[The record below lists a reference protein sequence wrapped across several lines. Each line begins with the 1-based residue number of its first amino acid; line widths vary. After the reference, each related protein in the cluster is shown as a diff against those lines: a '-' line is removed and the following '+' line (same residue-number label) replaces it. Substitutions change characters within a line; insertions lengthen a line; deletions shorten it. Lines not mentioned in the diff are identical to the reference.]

1 MPATLS
7 PNRRIRVLVV
17 DDSVVIRRLV
27 THVLS
32 SDPELEVVGYA
43 SNGSIALGRIPQV
56 NPDVVTLDIE
66 MPEVDG
72 LEVLRRARSVYPE
85 LYFIMFSTLTERGA
99 VNTLDALALGANDYV
114 TKAANGGSLDRSLD
128 VLKDQL
134 IPKIKQFFRSRNAP
148 PPPPP
153 QVQRTTTRPAAIQP
167 VQACTSKPELL
178 VVGSSTGGPNALSE
192 VLPVVAGKISAP
204 ILVVQHM
211 PPLFTRFLAERLD
224 QQCAAEVKEAVTGDA
239 IRPGRILIAPGDYH
253 LKVQRDGASL
263 VAVLDQAAPENSCR
277 PSVDV
282 LFRTAAEASPGRV
295 AGMILTGM
303 GQDGLRG
310 AEELK
315 RHGGWLAVQDEATSV
330 VWGMPGVVAKAGLA
344 DTVLSL
350 KQLGPAVIRIFEG

>member
-1 MPATLS
+1 MSVALGP
-7 PNRRIRVLVV
+7 PRRIRVLVV

-43 SNGSIALGRIPQV
+43 SNGSIALSRIPQV

-72 LEVLRRARSVYPE
+72 LEVLRRARNVYPN

-128 VLKDQL
+128 VLRDEL
-134 IPKIKQFFRSRNAP
+134 IPKIKQFFKVRNPSP
-148 PPPPP
+148 PPPLTS
-153 QVQRTTTRPAAIQP
+153 RTTVKPVTFQP
-167 VQACTSKPELL
+167 VRMITAKPELL

-192 VLPVVAGKISAP
+192 VMPVIASKVSAP
-204 ILVVQHM
+204 MLVVQHM
-211 PPLFTRFLAERLD
+211 PALFTRFLAERLN
-224 QQCAAEVKEAVTGDA
+224 QQCAADVKEAVTGDV
-239 IRPGRILIAPGDYH
+239 IRPGLILIAPGDYH
-253 LKVQRDGASL
+253 LRLKREGTSL
-263 VAVLDQAAPENSCR
+263 IAILDQAAPENSCR

-282 LFRTAAEASPGRV
+282 LFRSAAEISPGRV

-315 RHGGWLAVQDEATSV
+315 RRGGWLAVQDEATSV

-344 DTVLSL
+344 DAILPL
-350 KQLGPAVIRIFEG
+350 KQLGPAIIKIFEC